1 MKTLLIAHARNAI
14 HFLLLIALLS
24 IAGEMGR
31 PYAYA
36 ALREREHDQLCER
49 MGVLRTK
56 IAMSP
61 LRKADEPDLEPMPSG
76 CVKKTE

>member
-1 MKTLLIAHARNAI
+1 MKTLLIAHARNGI

-36 ALREREHDQLCER
+36 ALKEREHGQLCER
-49 MGVLRTK
+49 MEVLRAK
-56 IAMSP
+56 LAMSP
-61 LRKADEPDLEPMPSG
+61 LRKADDPDPEPIPSG